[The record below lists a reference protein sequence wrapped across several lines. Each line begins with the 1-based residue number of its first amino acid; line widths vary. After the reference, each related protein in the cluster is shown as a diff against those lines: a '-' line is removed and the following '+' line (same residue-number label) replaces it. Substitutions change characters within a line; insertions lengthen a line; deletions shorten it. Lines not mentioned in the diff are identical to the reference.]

1 MPTLASLALAT
12 FFLLVPLTPS
22 VASVLQVCVGPAGA
36 LLAVA
41 PSAQCPRNHGKVSL
55 PVGASPTVN
64 YYTVQ
69 RPTELVGPGTITAVT
84 VSCEDG
90 DRVVS
95 GGYVHTKDQPNLQVS
110 GSAPTGERGWLVQV
124 QNFSETLSYELVLYA
139 RCERLTP

>member
-1 MPTLASLALAT
+1 
-12 FFLLVPLTPS
+12 
-22 VASVLQVCVGPAGA
+22 
-36 LLAVA
+36 
-41 PSAQCPRNHGKVSL
+41 
-55 PVGASPTVN
+55 VN

-139 RCERLTP
+139 RCERLTPQSRSAGLATRAWSPRTRLAPTRAAARRDG